1 MHTVKVA
8 LILAALLLGGCGAG
22 QNSFDNA
29 SAKRLPATLAASQ
42 PKWQLVEPAGP
53 AVDEQ
58 GILRSPIDQMPLVD
72 VPNSAPYRDEQGIL
86 RSPID
91 QMPIIPGNPNVAP
104 MPGK

>member
-1 MHTVKVA
+1 MNTVKVA

-29 SAKRLPATLAASQ
+29 SGKRPPAALAAIQ
-42 PKWQLVEPAGP
+42 PKWQLVEPAAP
-53 AVDEQ
+53 TPDEQ
-58 GILRSPIDQMPLVD
+58 GV
-72 VPNSAPYRDEQGIL
+72 L

-104 MPGK
+104 MPGR

>member
-8 LILAALLLGGCGAG
+8 LILAALLLGGCGAQPG
-22 QNSFDNA
+22 SFDNA
-29 SAKRLPATLAASQ
+29 SGKRPPEALASNQ
-42 PKWQLVEPAGP
+42 PKWQLVEPAAP
-53 AVDEQ
+53 TLDEQ
-58 GILRSPIDQMPLVD
+58 GILRSPIDQMPLLA
-72 VPNSAPYRDEQGIL
+72 VPNSEPYRDEQGIL